1 MRKSFLFGV
10 LAFFA
15 VSTMSIQSVEAQNPV
30 KKATTEKKVEK
41 KSEKAVSADSKEM
54 KKDDCCAEKKA
65 ACDKKAGGECC
76 AEKKVAADQKKAD
89 CCADKKVAAD
99 GKQMNVECKKD
110 CKHGD
115 KKCDGKKPEIKKSK
129 KSEAKETA
137 TDK

>member
-1 MRKSFLFGV
+1 MKKSLLFGM
-10 LAFFA
+10 LAAFA
-15 VSTMSIQSVEAQNPV
+15 ISALSVQNLDAQNPV
-30 KKATTEKKVEK
+30 KKAPTETKVEK

-65 ACDKKAGGECC
+65 TCDKKAGGECC

-89 CCADKKVAAD
+89 CCEGKKVAAD
-99 GKQMNVECKKD
+99 GKQMKADCKKD

-115 KKCDGKKPEIKKSK
+115 KKCDGKKPEIKSNKN
-129 KSEAKETA
+129 SEAKENA